1 MINTS
6 RYTPI
11 FIDSP
16 DSTVKIAEARYQ
28 ILSML
33 EETRGQMPPRVLPLN
48 RQQRYR
54 FAYHYV
60 AYLETDWSDLRPLLF
75 TLTTADQHNITEAR
89 EAYHKICGHY
99 PACLEDITG
108 LSTPLKAFFLV
119 LWKKEQV
126 LLPLGFSRRGVELAL
141 PTLPACTE
149 GFFTDITKKS
159 DSTKLKRFYR
169 DLQYCV
175 SWHKPSDVSV
185 IDIWN
190 SLPGLLQSKKIHKT
204 DGIKLLPKVQAM
216 IIPWLGEFS
225 KNYPKILSAERYDL
239 ICRYHHSLSTSDSID
254 DNIESIESF
263 EAYTYLPLL
272 ERAKIRRDKRNA
284 STNEEIKNPKS
295 AFDNNTQGRSAE
307 ELYISLKAKN
317 RPAGLDWCTSE
328 YYELDSDANKF
339 NISEWVTLFTSHLN
353 SLANAKVSKST
364 RIEHMAIS
372 RLFLDYLFA
381 YLPAW
386 IRDNPNSF
394 FKSPPT
400 IRELDRFIHFSH
412 LDDEGED
419 EDEDDNE
426 DASSHGQPEFQKPK
440 TFYQV
445 LPLRRSAKTAGTL
458 IRHLHNFFERCKTN
472 RLMLKNKYSIII
484 PAKFE
489 NPINLDLDLSGSG
502 SRGSTNKIV
511 LPMASM
517 PLARKYIEMLN
528 DIGIA
533 LRNKILAGEFSPT
546 TNFYQKKW
554 IDLKPLGLV
563 SEIEFAGN
571 GGDSKTIISVEE
583 IPNCF
588 HWKLDTYKN
597 GKSEIKAAIPWM
609 STLRML
615 MIGLFAGQRI
625 QGAQWLDINTF
636 DKNSQYDPAGTSYWV
651 SLFLN
656 VDKTQPRRF
665 VSIQRSVMK
674 HLYDEKF
681 FQIHICGSSL
691 QKVFYENDKH
701 SQYKEKI
708 TPLFRSPFSGK
719 GLPFADCTYSATW
732 VKVLK
737 GIEREYNR
745 IVPKENQHSFVI
757 ATDKG
762 DRAVHTPHALR
773 ATWITYMR
781 RYGGLEISVI
791 QKQVGHANALMTNY
805 YMALPADIQEAD
817 LESSDKMFMEQ
828 TSAHL
833 ITFRS
838 AAIKPSLENSAL
850 QSAFNKN
857 RTATQF
863 VHQMT
868 SKSSSFFDTGDKTGL
883 DLIDVTNIG
892 DFGFFDDCTCPFGG
906 NCPKAVLKFTRMA
919 RCCGICPYAIFSL
932 DNLPAVHA
940 KIRQLFS
947 KIRSITAS
955 LKMMTE
961 ANESALN
968 LEEMRDD
975 LAMMSLNMSGY
986 YQTSELLSD
995 LLQNYSTRNK
1005 YHVRTPDILKARL
1018 IAKVPLD
1025 SPGMRIVSDV
1035 IDGSQYPSICGENYL
1050 ESVRQLSRKLHQR
1063 LDAELPSCISE
1074 VNTVSAQLLSIMR
1087 AHNWD
1092 IEQVTIIINEGKA
1105 LALEGFDGKA
1115 KNQPK

>member
-6 RYTPI
+6 RYKPI
-11 FIDSP
+11 FIYSP
-16 DSTVKIAEARYQ
+16 DSSEKIEEARYQ

-33 EETRGQMPPRVLPLN
+33 EETRGQMPPRVQPLN
-48 RQQRYR
+48 RQERYR
-54 FAYHYV
+54 FAYHYI
-60 AYLETDWSDLRPLLF
+60 ASLKKNWSDLRSLLF
-75 TLTTADQHNITEAR
+75 TLANAGDHNITESR
-89 EAYHKICGHY
+89 EAYHNLCGHY
-99 PACLEDITG
+99 PACQEDITG
-108 LSTPLKAFFLV
+108 LNTPLKGLFLL
-119 LWKKEQV
+119 LWKKKQV
-126 LLPLGFSRRGVELAL
+126 LLPLGFSRRGVELTF
-141 PTLPACTE
+141 PNLPACTE
-149 GFFTDITKKS
+149 GFFTDIAAKS
-159 DSTKLKRFYR
+159 DSSKLKRYYR

-175 SWHKPSDVSV
+175 FWHEPSDVSV
-185 IDIWN
+185 PDIWN
-190 SLPGLLQSKKIHKT
+190 SLPGLLQSKKAQKK
-204 DGIKLLPKVQAM
+204 DGIKSLPAVQVM
-216 IIPWLGEFS
+216 IIPWLGEFA
-225 KNYPKILSAERYDL
+225 KNHPRILSAERYDL

-263 EAYTYLPLL
+263 GAYTYLPLL
-272 ERAKIRRDKRNA
+272 ERAKIRRDKRVK
-284 STNEEIKNPKS
+284 TIKRPAC
-295 AFDNNTQGRSAE
+295 AFDKNIEGRSAE
-307 ELYISLKAKN
+307 ELYISLKEKK
-317 RPAGLDWCTSE
+317 RPAALDWCTAE
-328 YYELDSDANKF
+328 YYGLDSITYGGI
-339 NISEWVTLFTSHLN
+339 ISEWVTLFTSHLN
-353 SLANAKVSKST
+353 SLANTKVSKST
-364 RIEHMAIS
+364 RIEHMAVS
-372 RLFLDYLFA
+372 RLFLDYLFV

-386 IRDNPNSF
+386 IRENPKSF
-394 FKSPPT
+394 LKTSPT
-400 IRELDRFIHFSH
+400 IRDLDRFIHFSH
-412 LDDEGED
+412 LDDEEEIDDTPFPGE
-419 EDEDDNE
+419 
-426 DASSHGQPEFQKPK
+426 PEFQTPK

-445 LPLRRSAKTAGTL
+445 LPLRRSPKTAGTV
-458 IRHLHNFFERCKTN
+458 IRHLHFFFERCKAN
-472 RLMLKNKYSIII
+472 RSVLTKKYGVVI

-489 NPINLDLDLSGSG
+489 NPINLDLDISGSG
-502 SRGSTNKIV
+502 SRGTTDKIV

-517 PLARKYIEMLN
+517 PLARKYLEMLN
-528 DIGIA
+528 DIGVA
-533 LRNKILAGEFSPT
+533 LRNKILAGEFNPT
-546 TNFYQKKW
+546 TKFYQNKW
-554 IDLKPLGLV
+554 IDLKALGLTY
-563 SEIEFAGN
+563 EIEFLGN
-571 GGDSKTIISVEE
+571 SGGTKNVTSIET

-588 HWKLDTYKN
+588 HWKLDVYKTGN
-597 GKSEIKAAIPWM
+597 SEIKAAIPWM
-609 STLRML
+609 STIRML

-636 DKNSQYDPAGTSYWV
+636 DKNSQYDPNGSSYWV

-656 VDKTQPRRF
+656 VDKTQPRRY
-665 VSIQRSVMK
+665 VSIQRTVMK

-681 FQIHICGSSL
+681 FQTKICGSSL

-708 TPLFRSPFSGK
+708 TPLFRSPFNGK
-719 GLPFADCTYSATW
+719 GLPFADGTYSATW
-732 VKVLK
+732 VKILK
-737 GIEREYNR
+737 GIEYEYNK
-745 IVPKENQHSFVI
+745 IVPKENHHNFVI

-828 TSAHL
+828 TSTHL
-833 ITFRS
+833 NSFRS
-838 AAIKPSLENSAL
+838 AAIKPSLQDSAL

-857 RTATQF
+857 RTAAQS

-868 SKSSSFFDTGDKTGL
+868 SKSSSFIDTGDKTGL

-947 KIRSITAS
+947 KIKS
-955 LKMMTE
+955 LTVTLKIMAE
-961 ANESALN
+961 ANESELN

-1063 LDAELPSCISE
+1063 LDAELPSSISE
-1074 VNTVSAQLLSIMR
+1074 INTVSAQLLSIMR

-1092 IEQVTIIINEGKA
+1092 IEQVTMIINEGKA
-1105 LALEGFDGKA
+1105 LALEGFDAKA
-1115 KNQPK
+1115 KDQPN

>member
-16 DSTVKIAEARYQ
+16 DSAEKIAEARYQ

-33 EETRGQMPPRVLPLN
+33 EETRGQMPPRAWPQN
-48 RQQRYR
+48 RQERYR
-54 FAYHYV
+54 FAYHYI
-60 AYLETDWSDLRPLLF
+60 ASLKKDWSDLSPPLF
-75 TLTTADQHNITEAR
+75 TLATAGEHNITEAR
-89 EAYHKICGHY
+89 EAYHTVCGHY
-99 PACLEDITG
+99 PTCQEDITG
-108 LSTPLKAFFLV
+108 LNTPLKGLFLL
-119 LWKKEQV
+119 LWKKKQV
-126 LLPLGFSRRGVELAL
+126 LLPLGFSRRGVDLAF
-141 PTLPACTE
+141 PTLQAWTE
-149 GFFTDITKKS
+149 GFFTDIVVKS
-159 DSTKLKRFYR
+159 DNVALKRHHR
-169 DLQYCV
+169 NLQYCV
-175 SWHKPSDVSV
+175 YWHEPTDVS
-185 IDIWN
+185 ITDIWN
-190 SLPGLLQSKKIHKT
+190 SLPELLRAR
-204 DGIKLLPKVQAM
+204 KVQIEGGVKILPQLQTM
-216 IIPWLGEFS
+216 ITPWLKEFS
-225 KNYPKILSAERYDL
+225 KLYPRILSAKRYKL
-239 ICRYHHSLSTSDSID
+239 IWRYYNSLSNSDKID
-254 DNIESIESF
+254 ENIESIESF
-263 EAYTYLPLL
+263 EAYTYENQV
-272 ERAKIRRDKRNA
+272 ERAKIRRNKKAELAKDR
-284 STNEEIKNPKS
+284 IRQPKS
-295 AFDNNTQGRSAE
+295 AFENNINGRSAE
-307 ELYISLKAKN
+307 ELYISLKEKK
-317 RPAGLDWCTSE
+317 RPTGLDWCTSE
-328 YYELDSDANKF
+328 YYDLDFDTYES
-339 NISEWVTLFTSHLN
+339 NISEWVTLFTSHLT
-353 SLANAKVSKST
+353 SLAKANASKST
-364 RIEHMAIS
+364 RKEHMAAS

-386 IRDNPNSF
+386 IRENPNSF
-394 FKSPPT
+394 FKSAPT

-412 LDDEGED
+412 LDDE
-419 EDEDDNE
+419 DDS
-426 DASSHGQPEFQKPK
+426 DDVLSPSQPEFQTPK
-440 TFYQV
+440 TFYQI
-445 LPLRRSAKTAGTL
+445 LPLRRSAKTVGTL
-458 IRHLHNFFERCKTN
+458 IRHLQNFFERCKAN
-472 RLMLKNKYSIII
+472 RLVLTKKYGIVIS
-484 PAKFE
+484 ANFE
-489 NPINLDLDLSGSG
+489 NPINLDLDIPGSG
-502 SRGSTNKIV
+502 SRGTTNKIV

-533 LRNKILAGEFSPT
+533 LRKKILTGEFSPT
-546 TNFYQKKW
+546 ANFYQKKW
-554 IDLKPLGLV
+554 IDLKPLGLIY
-563 SEIEFAGN
+563 EIEFSGN
-571 GGDSKTIISVEE
+571 RGGTKNIISIET

-588 HWKLDTYKN
+588 HWKLDVYKT
-597 GKSEIKAAIPWM
+597 GKSEIKATIPWM

-636 DKNSQYDPAGTSYWV
+636 DKNSQYDRNGSSYWV

-681 FQIHICGSSL
+681 FQTRICGSRL

-701 SQYKEKI
+701 SKYREKI

-719 GLPFADCTYSATW
+719 GLPFADTTYSATW
-732 VKVLK
+732 IKILK
-737 GIEREYNR
+737 GIELEYNK

-791 QKQVGHANALMTNY
+791 QKQVGHASALMTNY

-833 ITFRS
+833 MTFRS
-838 AAIKPSLENSAL
+838 VAIKPSLSDSSL
-850 QSAFNKN
+850 QAAFNKN
-857 RTATQF
+857 RTAAQS

-868 SKSSSFFDTGDKTGL
+868 SKSSSFIDTGDKTGL

-947 KIRSITAS
+947 KIKSLTAS
-955 LKMMTE
+955 LKMMAE

-968 LEEMRDD
+968 LEEMRGD

-995 LLQNYSTRNK
+995 LLQNYSTRNT

-1063 LDAELPSCISE
+1063 LDAELPSSISE

-1087 AHNWD
+1087 AHNWN

-1115 KNQPK
+1115 KNQPN

>member
-16 DSTVKIAEARYQ
+16 DSAEKIAEARHQ
-28 ILSML
+28 VLSML
-33 EETRGQMPPRVLPLN
+33 EETRGQMPPRVWPLN
-48 RQQRYR
+48 RQLRYR
-54 FAYHYV
+54 FAYHYI
-60 AYLETDWSDLRPLLF
+60 ASLKKDWSDLRPLLF
-75 TLTTADQHNITEAR
+75 TLANAGEHNITEAR
-89 EAYHKICGHY
+89 DAYHDLCGHY
-99 PACLEDITG
+99 PACEEDITG
-108 LSTPLKAFFLV
+108 LNTPLKGLFLL
-119 LWKKEQV
+119 LWKKKQV
-126 LLPLGFSRRGVELAL
+126 LLPLGFSRRGIDLAF
-141 PTLPACTE
+141 PTLTACTE
-149 GFFTDITKKS
+149 GFFTDIVDKS
-159 DSTKLKRFYR
+159 DSPKLKRYYR

-175 SWHKPSDVSV
+175 FWHEPSDISV
-185 IDIWN
+185 TNIWE
-190 SLPGLLQSKKIHKT
+190 SLPGLLNSKKTHT
-204 DGIKLLPKVQAM
+204 EGGVKLLPEVQAM
-216 IIPWLGEFS
+216 ITPWLKEFS
-225 KNYPKILSAERYDL
+225 KAFPNILSAEHYEL
-239 ICRYHHSLSTSDSID
+239 ICRYHQSLSTSDSID
-254 DNIESIESF
+254 DNIESIDSF
-263 EAYTYLPLL
+263 RAYTYLPLL
-272 ERAKIRRDKRNA
+272 ERAKIRRDKRPKSNKE
-284 STNEEIKNPKS
+284 TIKRATS
-295 AFDNNTQGRSAE
+295 AFDKNTEGRSAE
-307 ELYISLKAKN
+307 ELYISLKDKN
-317 RPAGLDWCTSE
+317 RPACLDWCTSE
-328 YYELDSDANKF
+328 YYELDPNTYDSI
-339 NISEWVTLFTSHLN
+339 ISEWVTLFTSHLN
-353 SLANAKVSKST
+353 SLANSKMSKST
-364 RIEHMAIS
+364 RTEHMAVS

-386 IRDNPNSF
+386 IRENPKSF
-394 FKSPPT
+394 FKSSPT
-400 IRELDRFIHFSH
+400 IREIDRFIHFSH
-412 LDDEGED
+412 LDDE
-419 EDEDDNE
+419 DDSE
-426 DASSHGQPEFQKPK
+426 DAPSPVQPEFETPK

-445 LPLRRSAKTAGTL
+445 LPLRRSPKTAGTI
-458 IRHLHNFFERCKTN
+458 IRHLHYFFERCKTN
-472 RLMLKNKYSIII
+472 RLALNKKYDNVVIL
-484 PAKFE
+484 AKFE
-489 NPINLDLDLSGSG
+489 NPINLDLDIPGSG
-502 SRGSTNKIV
+502 SRGTTDKIV

-528 DIGIA
+528 NIGIA
-533 LRNKILAGEFSPT
+533 LRNKILAGKFSPT
-546 TNFYQKKW
+546 ANFYQKKW
-554 IDLKPLGLV
+554 IDLKPLGLIY
-563 SEIEFAGN
+563 EIEFTGN
-571 GGDSKTIISVEE
+571 GDGTKNIISVET

-588 HWKLDTYKN
+588 HWKLDVYKTE
-597 GKSEIKAAIPWM
+597 KSEIKAAIPWM
-609 STLRML
+609 STIRML

-636 DKNSQYDPAGTSYWV
+636 DKNSQYDPDGSSYWV

-681 FQIHICGSSL
+681 FQTEICGTSL

-701 SQYKEKI
+701 TRYKDKI

-719 GLPFADCTYSATW
+719 GLPFADNTYSATW
-732 VKVLK
+732 VKILK
-737 GIEREYNR
+737 GIEHEYNK
-745 IVPKENQHSFVI
+745 IVPKENQHSFVNT
-757 ATDKG
+757 TDKG

-791 QKQVGHANALMTNY
+791 QKQVGHATALMTNY

-833 ITFRS
+833 MTFRS
-838 AAIKPSLENSAL
+838 AAIKPSLRDSAL

-857 RTATQF
+857 RTATQS
-863 VHQMT
+863 VHQLT
-868 SKSSSFFDTGDKTGL
+868 SKSSTLIDTGDKTGL
-883 DLIDVTNIG
+883 DLIDVKNIG

-947 KIRSITAS
+947 KIKSLTAS
-955 LKMMTE
+955 LKIMTE
-961 ANESALN
+961 ANESELN
-968 LEEMRDD
+968 VEEMRDD

-986 YQTSELLSD
+986 YQTSELLND
-995 LLQNYSTRNK
+995 LLQNYATRNK

-1018 IAKVPLD
+1018 VAKVPLD

-1063 LDAELPSCISE
+1063 LDAELPSSISE
-1074 VNTVSAQLLSIMR
+1074 INTVSAQLLSIMR

-1092 IEQVTIIINEGKA
+1092 IEQVTMIINEGKA
-1105 LALEGFDGKA
+1105 LALEGFDAKA
-1115 KNQPK
+1115 KDQPN